1 MIKIVK
7 QFDPQYEKISYKS
20 KSFGV
25 FLAGGLVNVD
35 KDWRNAVIDELIRLD
50 SLNNEIK
57 REYELVV
64 YNPNEV
70 YDRVDIN
77 TKSMDDIIEWEMNK
91 LMFDSVIKSFYFVGG
106 NATQTSSQVELFTTL
121 IDDIYTGA
129 DENFPKY
136 IILGIEDDYINK
148 EKLLA
153 YLKYTLTNTVF
164 EYVLNSI
171 QNNIVD
177 FAQKIYD
184 CYLEYIDYMRL

>member
-1 MIKIVK
+1 MIRIVK

-25 FLAGGLVNVD
+25 FLAGGLVNVN
-35 KDWRNAVIDELIRLD
+35 KDWRKDVIDELIRLD
-50 SLNNEIK
+50 SSNNEIK

-77 TKSMDDIIEWEMNK
+77 TKSMDDIIKWDMDK
-91 LMFDSVIKSFYFVGG
+91 LTFASVIKSFYFVGG
-106 NATQTSSQVELFTTL
+106 NATQSSSQVELFTTL

-129 DENFPKY
+129 YKDLPKY

-153 YLKYTLTNTVF
+153 YLKYTLTDTAF

-184 CYLEYIDYMRL
+184 CYLAYIDYMK